1 MELEKLNPKTGEWE
15 EVHLDDKD
23 QDKDEIIEVMDMLQ
37 AELEIRE
44 VMDSM
49 ERNDELSL

>member
-1 MELEKLNPKTGEWE
+1 MELERLNPETGEWE
-15 EVHLDDKD
+15 EVHLDNTDIN
-23 QDKDEIIEVMDMLQ
+23 KDEIIEVMDMLQ

-49 ERNDELSL
+49 VENDELSL

>member
-1 MELEKLNPKTGEWE
+1 MELEKLNKDTGEWE
-15 EVHLDDKD
+15 EVSLDDK
-23 QDKDEIIEVMDMLQ
+23 ESIEVYDTLM

-49 ERNDELSL
+49 VENNELSL